1 MVHVDLGELSR
12 RLAEHVVQT
21 ESLPKREL
29 LTAQASLIDA
39 VAVSIAA
46 STLTPAARPFL
57 EVAMETS
64 HGASAIIGFGERCSA
79 PMAAWVNGALAHG
92 IDYEDTH
99 DSAIAHPHAA
109 AIAAALAIVDY
120 RADAISGTELLTA
133 IGLAGD
139 LVCRIA
145 ASFDVSPDS
154 FGWHVTPWLGVFGA
168 ATAAGKLLKL
178 DADQMIAAWSL
189 SMSQMASFGE
199 LKYSPLSD
207 VRSVRDAFAAKAG
220 VLGAMLAA
228 RNVRGYDEPLEGKAG
243 FLNGVARNQYQ
254 PARILEDLGEKF
266 LGAEVSFKPWP
277 ACRGTHAYIEAG
289 IAISQM
295 PGFDACKVAGIEVV
309 INQKNEMLCVPE
321 ELKRAPE
328 NAIGAKFSIPFTLAT
343 ALVKG
348 EVAIASFE
356 PDALQDPK
364 ILSVAAK
371 VRHRLD
377 PNIPLRATTKGSVTV
392 RAGNDEFSHSVEKA
406 LGHPEKPLG
415 PAEHKAKF
423 DDCLSYAVRPF
434 SEETRTQLWE
444 CLNQLHTLNDA
455 RKMTALL
462 A

>member
-1 MVHVDLGELSR
+1 MTHEPFDQLSHV
-12 RLAEHVVQT
+12 LARHVVET
-21 ESLPKREL
+21 RALPNRAL
-29 LTAQASLIDA
+29 LATQASLTDA

-46 STLTPAARPFL
+46 SSLTPAARPFL
-57 EVAMETS
+57 ETALEIS
-64 HGASAIIGFGERCSA
+64 HGSSVIVGYGERCSA

-109 AIAAALAIVDY
+109 AIAAALAMIDY
-120 RADAISGTELLTA
+120 RPEPVSGTEFLTA

-145 ASFDVSPDS
+145 ASFDVSPDT

-168 ATAAGKLLKL
+168 ATAAGKLLNL

-220 VLGAMLAA
+220 VLGVMLAA
-228 RNVRGYDEPLEGKAG
+228 RNVRGYERPLEGKAG

-254 PARILEDLGEKF
+254 PVRILDALGEVF

-289 IAISQM
+289 VAISRM
-295 PGFDACKVAGIEVV
+295 AGFDPSQVDDIEVV
-309 INQKNEMLCVPE
+309 INQKNEMLCLPE

-328 NAIGAKFSIPFTLAT
+328 NAIGAKFSIPFTVAT

-348 EVAIASFE
+348 EVTIASFE
-356 PDALQDPK
+356 PDALKDPR
-364 ILSVAAK
+364 ILSLAAR

-377 PNIPLRATTKGSVTV
+377 PGIPLRETTKGSVTV
-392 RAGNDEFSHSVEKA
+392 KAGGEVFSHSVDKA

-415 PAEHKAKF
+415 PVEFKAKF
-423 DDCLSYAVRPF
+423 NDCVGYAAKPFGDQKREQLWDCLNRVY
-434 SEETRTQLWE
+434 Q
-444 CLNQLHTLNDA
+444 LNDV
-455 RKMTALL
+455 REMTALL